1 MRNGWKAV
9 RVRRAVAA
17 DLEAVLAIERSAA
30 TAPHWAA
37 AEYAACVREAGEV
50 DASRRLLVVAELDD
64 AGVSGVVGFAVGAVV
79 ALGDELQGELES
91 VAVADR
97 ARRMGVGRAL
107 CAAVA
112 AWCAEQGAATV
123 ELEVRSA
130 SAGAIALYEGLG
142 FVAFGRRPK
151 YYRNPEDDAIL
162 LRLGVQ

>member
-1 MRNGWKAV
+1 LKEV

-17 DLEAVLAIERSAA
+17 DLGEVLAIERSAA

-37 AEYAACVREAGEV
+37 AEYAACVQEAGEA
-50 DASRRLLVVAELDD
+50 DASRRRLVVAELG
-64 AGVSGVVGFAVGAVV
+64 AGVVGFAVGTVV
-79 ALGDELQGELES
+79 ALGEELQGELES

-97 ARRMGVGRAL
+97 ARRMGVGAAL
-107 CAAVA
+107 CAAVVD
-112 AWCAEQGAATV
+112 WCAESGAATI

-130 SAGAIALYEGLG
+130 SAGAMALYEGLG

-162 LRLGVQ
+162 MRLELR